1 MNLQVEESL
10 NEILIEKI
18 KYLEYLNSSLKQTNK
33 LLSNKLISLTK
44 KYNDL
49 KKELIDTECHIN
61 FCKKNLTELI
71 SFKKGEDKENQSKNF
86 LIFKNKINSLFEYG
100 DDFMKINSE
109 MTIYNI
115 IIDNIQNIQEENINL
130 KMNLD
135 ELHKMVNQNTEINYD
150 NNNFN
155 NNKNKEYPTS
165 ISNNQNNSIIT
176 GNSDRYNNYETPNIN
191 NYNYSEQKNEINDD
205 NLLIYQNSDRPY
217 FN

>member
-1 MNLQVEESL
+1 
-10 NEILIEKI
+10 
-18 KYLEYLNSSLKQTNK
+18 
-33 LLSNKLISLTK
+33 
-44 KYNDL
+44 
-49 KKELIDTECHIN
+49 
-61 FCKKNLTELI
+61 
-71 SFKKGEDKENQSKNF
+71 
-86 LIFKNKINSLFEYG
+86 
-100 DDFMKINSE
+100 

>member
-1 MNLQVEESL
+1 
-10 NEILIEKI
+10 
-18 KYLEYLNSSLKQTNK
+18 
-33 LLSNKLISLTK
+33 
-44 KYNDL
+44 
-49 KKELIDTECHIN
+49 
-61 FCKKNLTELI
+61 
-71 SFKKGEDKENQSKNF
+71 
-86 LIFKNKINSLFEYG
+86 
-100 DDFMKINSE
+100 
-109 MTIYNI
+109 
-115 IIDNIQNIQEENINL
+115 
-130 KMNLD
+130 MNLD

>member
-1 MNLQVEESL
+1 
-10 NEILIEKI
+10 
-18 KYLEYLNSSLKQTNK
+18 
-33 LLSNKLISLTK
+33 
-44 KYNDL
+44 
-49 KKELIDTECHIN
+49 
-61 FCKKNLTELI
+61 
-71 SFKKGEDKENQSKNF
+71 

>member
-1 MNLQVEESL
+1 MIQN
-10 NEILIEKI
+10 
-18 KYLEYLNSSLKQTNK
+18 
-33 LLSNKLISLTK
+33 
-44 KYNDL
+44 
-49 KKELIDTECHIN
+49 
-61 FCKKNLTELI
+61 
-71 SFKKGEDKENQSKNF
+71 KNF